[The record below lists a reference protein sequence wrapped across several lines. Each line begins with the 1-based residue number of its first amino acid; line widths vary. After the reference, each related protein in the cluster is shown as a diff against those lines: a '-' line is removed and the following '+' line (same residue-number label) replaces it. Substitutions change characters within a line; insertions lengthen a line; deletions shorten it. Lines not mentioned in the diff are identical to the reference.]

1 MTSRQLLAAGLM
13 LGLIGVPGQALA
25 RTQIR
30 AVGSSTVYP
39 FTTAVAERFA
49 RANPKLGVPVVESTG
64 TGGGMK
70 LFCAGIG
77 AQHPD
82 IANAS
87 RRMKASEAKLCA
99 QNGVTKVTEIQ
110 VGMDGLALAT
120 AKSSPL
126 SALTLVDVYRA
137 IAKTPYGK
145 PNKAKTWKDVNPKL
159 PAIAIR
165 VYGPPPT
172 SGTRDSLTELL
183 MVPGCEANGAM
194 KALKKTDENKH
205 KAICTSIREDGAF
218 VEAGENDNLIVK
230 KIEASPGTVG
240 AFGYSY
246 LEENM
251 DALKGIALNGVVPTY
266 ETISTFKYPGARALY
281 VYVKNAHAK
290 AIPGLPAFIAE
301 YVKETTWGKGGYLVR
316 RGLVPS
322 PDAVRQ
328 QNAAEARSMTPL
340 DFKVLK

>member
-1 MTSRQLLAAGLM
+1 MISRQVLAAGLM
-13 LGLIGVPGQALA
+13 LGLVALPGQALA

-49 RANPKLGVPVVESTG
+49 RANPNLGVPVVESTG

-183 MVPGCEANGAM
+183 MVPGCEANAAM

-251 DALKGIALNGVVPTY
+251 DALKGIAVNGVAPTY
-266 ETISTFKYPGARALY
+266 ETISSFKYPGARALY

-290 AIPGLPAFIAE
+290 AIPGLSAFIAE
-301 YVKETTWGKGGYLVR
+301 YVKETTWGKGGYLAR